1 MKTILA
7 GTPSPAL
14 PARTQHYASGQ
25 RQGSTALAGLNHR
38 VRNVL
43 QIVGVDA
50 LLNTYSNRQTE
61 KLLESFNGFHFFL
74 GKDNVREVV
83 VTR

>member
-1 MKTILA
+1 MEENPPGMKTILA

-50 LLNTYSNRQTE
+50 LLNTYSTIPE
-61 KLLESFNGFHFFL
+61 AESAL
-74 GKDNVREVV
+74 S
-83 VTR
+83 